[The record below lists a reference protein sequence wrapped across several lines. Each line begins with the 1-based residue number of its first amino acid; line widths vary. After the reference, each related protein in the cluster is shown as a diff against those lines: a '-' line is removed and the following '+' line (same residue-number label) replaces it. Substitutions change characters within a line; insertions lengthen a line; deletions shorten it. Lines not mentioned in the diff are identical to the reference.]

1 MAPFISLP
9 IHHLF
14 NECIRESFIP
24 KQWKAAIITPVPK
37 VQKPTSCQE
46 YRLIS
51 VTPILSRLFEKLV
64 VQKFLYPV
72 LVNERCRSRYMDQFA
87 FRPTGSTT
95 AALINLVKIIS
106 DMLVDYP
113 YVHVITF
120 DVSKAFDSLRH
131 GSLMSKLACLP
142 IPDVVYNLLVEYFDG
157 RCHVTRVGS
166 SISFRIMINCSI
178 VQGSCFGP
186 VNYILNLCDMRPC
199 VVLNDYSKYAD
210 DGDLVVPSVNTDT
223 FQIEVDNITKWTES
237 NNLKLNGN
245 KTKELIVYRPGPK
258 ANRISPPPTPGI
270 ERVSTLNVLG
280 VILDETLTFRQHI
293 EQRVVHSA
301 ASSMYALKVLRSRG
315 LSGQQLWDVT
325 TQTLVARMLYASP
338 VWWGFIDAGSR
349 DEIEAVIRRLI
360 RLNYLP
366 SEFGLFEE
374 MCRKADTALFS
385 AVLTDSTHVLN
396 HLLPPVKD
404 VGYNLRPRTH
414 DRCLPGR
421 LSSLQKKNFL
431 NRLLFLDSY

>member
-1 MAPFISLP
+1 MFNARSICNKLAELN
-9 IHHLF
+9 HL
-14 NECIRESFIP
+14 
-24 KQWKAAIITPVPK
+24 
-37 VQKPTSCQE
+37 
-46 YRLIS
+46 
-51 VTPILSRLFEKLV
+51 ILSETFDIVFIVESWLSPSIPDSL
-64 VQKFLYPV
+64 
-72 LVNERCRSRYMDQFA
+72 LVNGAPYNV
-87 FRPTGSTT
+87 FRKDRLSSHGGGLCIL
-95 AALINLVKIIS
+95 AKRNLKI
-106 DMLVDYP
+106 
-113 YVHVITF
+113 VI
-120 DVSKAFDSLRH
+120 
-131 GSLMSKLACLP
+131 
-142 IPDVVYNLLVEYFDG
+142 
-157 RCHVTRVGS
+157 
-166 SISFRIMINCSI
+166 
-178 VQGSCFGP
+178 
-186 VNYILNLCDMRPC
+186 
-199 VVLNDYSKYAD
+199 
-210 DGDLVVPSVNTDT
+210 
-223 FQIEVDNITKWTES
+223 KWTES

-258 ANRISPPPTPGI
+258 TNRISPPPTPGI

-349 DEIEAVIRRLI
+349 NEIEAVIRRLI

-366 SEFGLFEE
+366 TEFGLFEE

-385 AVLTDSTHVLN
+385 AVLNDSTHVLN

-404 VGYNLRPRTH
+404 VEYNLRPRTH
-414 DRCLPGR
+414 DRCLPSR
-421 LSSLQKKNFL
+421 LSSLQRKNFF

>member
-1 MAPFISLP
+1 
-9 IHHLF
+9 
-14 NECIRESFIP
+14 
-24 KQWKAAIITPVPK
+24 
-37 VQKPTSCQE
+37 
-46 YRLIS
+46 
-51 VTPILSRLFEKLV
+51 
-64 VQKFLYPV
+64 
-72 LVNERCRSRYMDQFA
+72 
-87 FRPTGSTT
+87 
-95 AALINLVKIIS
+95 
-106 DMLVDYP
+106 MLVDYP

-166 SISFRIMINCSI
+166 SISSRIMINCSI

-223 FQIEVDNITKWTES
+223 IQIEVDNITKWTES

-349 DEIEAVIRRLI
+349 NEIEAVIRRLI